1 MRPIRPRVALQI
13 CDAVRPAIRYG
24 ASVLAR
30 RLVLLLCGLMLYGLS
45 LTLLLRA
52 DLGLDPWD
60 VFHQGLADT
69 LGLSLGT
76 TIVLTSFV
84 VLALWIPLRERP
96 GFGTLANAVLV
107 GVGVGIFSSV
117 IPEIDALWLRWVLL
131 ALGVVGNGAAT
142 GMYIGAGMGPGPRD
156 GLMTGIARRRGSI
169 RVVRTSIEAA
179 VLVVGIALGGTFGI
193 GTIVYAVAIG
203 PLAHV
208 FLPIF
213 TAIGR
218 AEPIRATPVIIDV
231 HPAHG

>member
-1 MRPIRPRVALQI
+1 M
-13 CDAVRPAIRYG
+13 
-24 ASVLAR
+24 LAR
-30 RLVLLLCGLMLYGLS
+30 RTTLLLCGLALYGLS

-69 LGLSLGT
+69 VGLSLGV

-96 GFGTLANAVLV
+96 GIGTVANAVLV
-107 GVGVGIFSSV
+107 GLGVEVFSAV
-117 IPEIDALWLRWVLL
+117 IPEVESIWARCALL
-131 ALGVVGNGAAT
+131 ALGIVGNGIAT

-169 RVVRTSIEAA
+169 RVVRTSIELA
-179 VLVVGIALGGTFGI
+179 VLATGIVLGGTFGV
-193 GTIVYAVAIG
+193 GTVAYAVTIG
-203 PLAHV
+203 PLAQF

-213 TAIGR
+213 TRIGV
-218 AEPIRATPVIIDV
+218 TPRRQPVAV
-231 HPAHG
+231 